1 MGKRCPDVD
10 PKKTDFMTENFDY
23 RDQAEGIWYSGHI
36 FRKNDLDGPVDSI
49 FLNPIFVIREV
60 DFTCRCQEGA

>member
-23 RDQAEGIWYSGHI
+23 RDQAEGIWYNGVWI
-36 FRKNDLDGPVDSI
+36 NLPGIERDLY
-49 FLNPIFVIREV
+49 
-60 DFTCRCQEGA
+60 